1 MRLRW
6 GQGKI
11 ELKAFRQEIHDFLTE
26 GLTESEIFR
35 RLKAKGLKGDKA
47 TFHRAIKHLKAEQP
61 AALPALASK
70 ARPPKVSDQRSPT
83 SSQELIP
90 PGNQRGA
97 NLHTS
102 LSVVAAEPVPEEESQ
117 PRGFSQL
124 EQAGFR
130 KRTFTADEIF

>member
-1 MRLRW
+1 MRLGW

-11 ELKAFRQEIHDFLTE
+11 EVMDRRQEIHDFLAK

-61 AALPALASK
+61 SAALPVPVLKSQ
-70 ARPPKVSDQRSPT
+70 PPKVSDQHT

-90 PGNQRGA
+90 PGNQSGA
-97 NLHTS
+97 NLHTAGT
-102 LSVVAAEPVPEEESQ
+102 VVAAEPVPEEKSQ